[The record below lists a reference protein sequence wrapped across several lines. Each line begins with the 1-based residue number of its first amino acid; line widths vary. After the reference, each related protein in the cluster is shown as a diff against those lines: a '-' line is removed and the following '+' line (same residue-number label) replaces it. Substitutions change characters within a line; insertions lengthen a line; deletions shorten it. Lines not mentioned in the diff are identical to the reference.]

1 MFESENY
8 EFDEEYAEPAH
19 PAPPSPKAPVAA
31 VAAPEPAGPVYAQQS
46 AAPEQAGPVAT
57 AAPPHSAPEPM
68 TAVAAPQ
75 TSAEYEPI
83 VEEPAEEE
91 AQEEYD
97 YHQEFIDPA
106 EDKPAPPK
114 KKVNLALY
122 AGFALLAVFTVF
134 VLFATKPKD
143 EGLPAGD
150 LGPGVVAVS
159 GLRGHLTTRWEGDA
173 KTGKLMYQLRIEPME
188 DRWQAGFS
196 RAASNPPSPL
206 SLNVRLL
213 DVTGFALCGK
223 EIDFHFDPQTAGVPV
238 AVPQTAGVPVAVP
251 QTAAAA
257 NGKKPSQAERLAAA
271 QAARQSQIIQMQAE
285 EATRERGKDIFQNQ
299 TTDDGQVTALNAQG
313 ALPCSPDQY
322 KRANYWDFNTNF
334 PTLAEQA
341 VLLDP
346 KAAAR
351 ARKEFEPPPHPDK
364 RTLERLRQG
373 FVFQGDDR
381 VTGYDPV
388 RGVLLAHERSFLV
401 DKRLGRDTAT
411 LWANNYSLIHYRC
424 DQRGNCSLTQ
434 AGGVLGLRA
443 RLNE

>member
-8 EFDEEYAEPAH
+8 EFDEWVTEPAH
-19 PAPPSPKAPVAA
+19 PAPPSPKPSVAP
-31 VAAPEPAGPVYAQQS
+31 VAAPEPSRPATAQQPS
-46 AAPEQAGPVAT
+46 A
-57 AAPPHSAPEPM
+57 SEPM
-68 TAVAAPQ
+68 RPAAAQQMAAVH
-75 TSAEYEPI
+75 EPI
-83 VEEPAEEE
+83 IDESAEEE
-91 AQEEYD
+91 LQEGYED
-97 YHQEFIDPA
+97 ELPEFVDPA
-106 EDKPAPPK
+106 EHQPAPPPLPK
-114 KKVNLALY
+114 KKVNWALY
-122 AGFALLAVFTVF
+122 ASFALLAVFTIF
-134 VLFATKPKD
+134 VLIATRPKQQS
-143 EGLPAGD
+143 LPPGD

-159 GLRGHLTTRWEGDA
+159 GLRGHLTTRWEGNS
-173 KTGKLMYQLRIEPME
+173 KTGKLIYQLKIEPME

-196 RAASNPPSPL
+196 RVASNPPSPL

-213 DVTGFALCGK
+213 DSTGFALCGK
-223 EIDFHFDPQTAGVPV
+223 EIDFAFDPQTADVPISV
-238 AVPQTAGVPVAVP
+238 NLPAVSG
-251 QTAAAA
+251 
-257 NGKKPSQAERLAAA
+257 NGKKPSQAERQAAV

-299 TTDDGQVTALNAQG
+299 TTDEGQVTAVNAQG

-322 KRANYWDFNTNF
+322 KRADYWDFNTNF

-341 VLLDP
+341 ALLDP

-364 RTLERLRQG
+364 RTLQKLGQG
-373 FVFQGDDR
+373 FTFQGDDR
-381 VTGYDPV
+381 VTGYDPL
-388 RGVLLAHERSFLV
+388 RGLLLAHERSFLV
-401 DKRLGRDTAT
+401 DKKLGRNTAT